1 MLTDRKGEPTDV
13 SKANSQGYLNMFVFM
28 IIDYKFGHLD
38 LLDKIKK
45 KVIRSYHC
53 SCFIRGFFSHH
64 QSGCTSGGIQRGPD
78 IVTQE
83 TVLIVIYRTFVS
95 LF

>member
-13 SKANSQGYLNMFVFM
+13 SKANSQGYLNMFVLS
-28 IIDYKFGHLD
+28 IIDYKYGLTS

-45 KVIRSYHC
+45 KDIRSYHC

-64 QSGCTSGGIQRGPD
+64 QSGCTSRGIHRGPD